1 MHPLSYYI
9 ESEVSTD
16 LMSHHGCYL
25 QNATDQQLRELLSC
39 YAAAMCSARETDVEA
54 VLICQAL
61 TVYLHDRAINP
72 RISRSSVPGGESWVS
87 S

>member
-1 MHPLSYYI
+1 
-9 ESEVSTD
+9 
-16 LMSHHGCYL
+16 
-25 QNATDQQLRELLSC
+25 
-39 YAAAMCSARETDVEA
+39 MCSARETDVEA